1 MQNDK
6 LKNYLHLHFLVLIA
20 GFTAILGELIS
31 IEATPLVWYRMTIAG
46 VLMFLFIK
54 FKKMSLKVPLKAV
67 IRFSIAGVIIALHWI
82 TFFAAIKASNIS
94 ITLAMFSTGAF
105 FASLIE
111 PLFYKRKI
119 IGYEIIFGFIVI
131 AGVVLIT
138 QTELQYLLGIALG
151 ISSALFST
159 LFAVLNGQFVK
170 KYKASVISF
179 YEFVSGVLFMS
190 IFIAFT
196 GDGFDASYFQLS
208 SSDWICLFIL
218 ASICTAYAFIASIHV
233 MKHITPYTLVLT
245 YNLEPIYGIVLAVI
259 LFPQTETMRPLFY
272 IGAALIISTVLLNAM
287 FKNINKSKI

>member
-1 MQNDK
+1 MQSDK

-31 IEATPLVWYRMTIAG
+31 IEAIPLVWYRMTIAG
-46 VLMFLFIK
+46 ILMFLFIK

-170 KYKASVISF
+170 NYKASVISF

-245 YNLEPIYGIVLAVI
+245 YNLEPIYGIVLAVL
-259 LFPQTETMRPLFY
+259 LFPKTETMRPLFY
-272 IGAALIISTVLLNAM
+272 LGAALIISTVLLNAV

>member
-1 MQNDK
+1 MQSDK

-31 IEATPLVWYRMTIAG
+31 IEAIPLVWYRMTIAG
-46 VLMFLFIK
+46 ILMFLFIK

-170 KYKASVISF
+170 NYKASVISF

-208 SSDWICLFIL
+208 SSDWICLFII

-272 IGAALIISTVLLNAM
+272 IGAALIISTVLLNAV
-287 FKNINKSKI
+287 FKNIKKPKI

>member
-1 MQNDK
+1 MQSDK

-170 KYKASVISF
+170 NYKASVISF

>member
-1 MQNDK
+1 MQSDK

-31 IEATPLVWYRMTIAG
+31 IEAIPLVWYRMTIAG

-170 KYKASVISF
+170 NYKASVISF

-190 IFIAFT
+190 VFIAFT

-218 ASICTAYAFIASIHV
+218 ASICTAYAFIASIYV